1 MNVPLRA
8 ENPVSR
14 DFPQMDASNDNE
26 PLDGSVNVGN
36 VVQDEPGQLLVLF
49 LADMTDETL
58 ASELFSHL
66 VSGQTVLGEPIVE
79 CVNGT
84 GAGNSKLLLN
94 LDEVGTANKGDDTL
108 FSEVLEKLD
117 HLGFGGLS

>member
-58 ASELFSHL
+58 AS
-66 VSGQTVLGEPIVE
+66 
-79 CVNGT
+79 
-84 GAGNSKLLLN
+84 
-94 LDEVGTANKGDDTL
+94 
-108 FSEVLEKLD
+108 
-117 HLGFGGLS
+117 